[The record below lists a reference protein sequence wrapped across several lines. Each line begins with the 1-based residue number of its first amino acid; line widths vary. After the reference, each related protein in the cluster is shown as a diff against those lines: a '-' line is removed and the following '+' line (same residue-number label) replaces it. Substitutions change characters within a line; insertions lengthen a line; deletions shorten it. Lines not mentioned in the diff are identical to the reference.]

1 MSLFTLVVFLVTY
14 FICSINPAIIVCK
27 KKTGQDI
34 RKLGSGN
41 AGSANAMRVLG
52 RLTGTVVVALDVMK
66 VLLSFGIITALCNI
80 FSKDLYS
87 TGIMSAFVLA
97 SVIGH
102 VYPIYYGFKG
112 GKGVVVAFTT
122 AFLLNHK
129 IALICIISAGILML
143 VTKIVS
149 VGALGGVV
157 LYNIIG
163 IFYIPNY
170 SVAIIIV
177 SLIILF
183 KHRENIARLIAH
195 QEGKIR

>member
-1 MSLFTLVVFLVTY
+1 MNFFAIVTFLITY
-14 FICSINPAIIVCK
+14 FICSINPAIIICK

-34 RKLGSGN
+34 RKIGSGN
-41 AGSANAMRVLG
+41 AGTANAMRVLG
-52 RLTGTVVVALDVMK
+52 RLTGTLVVSLDVLK
-66 VLLSFGIITALCNI
+66 VLLSYEIINVLCKM
-80 FSKDLYS
+80 FSQDMYS
-87 TGIMSAFVLA
+87 TFVMSAFVIA

-102 VYPIYYGFKG
+102 VFPIYYGFKG

-129 IALICIISAGILML
+129 IALICIISAAILML

-149 VGALGGVV
+149 VGTIAGVI

-177 SLIILF
+177 SLIILY
-183 KHRENIARLIAH
+183 KHRENISRLLAH
-195 QEGKIR
+195 QEGKIK